1 LRFDNLERR
10 SALPIFPPFLLGIT
24 MKGKSFFVYTLI
36 AIWSVTA
43 LLSTFTP
50 ASTFTRAA
58 SPISR
63 PVIIDRSELEP
74 SLSSQVFSASGPVV
88 IEFYDSTDP
97 DTSGECA
104 KQIASFHNAQK
115 QFTGKVT
122 MLRADVQSQDANMIA
137 RERIA
142 VCPTHVFV
150 LEKDRH
156 RLIGKRLFGYL
167 SEKQFEELVE
177 EFYNIKP

>member
-1 LRFDNLERR
+1 
-10 SALPIFPPFLLGIT
+10 
-24 MKGKSFFVYTLI
+24 MKGKSFFVYTLV

-58 SPISR
+58 AGPTSR
-63 PVIIDRSELEP
+63 PVIIDRSELES
-74 SLSSQVFSASGPVV
+74 SLSSQVFSAGGPVV
-88 IEFYDSTDP
+88 IEFYDSQDP
-97 DTSGECA
+97 DSSGECA
-104 KQIASFHNAQK
+104 KQIAAFHNAQK
-115 QFTGKVT
+115 QFAGKVT
-122 MLRADVQSQDANMIA
+122 MFRADTQSQDANMIA

-150 LEKDRH
+150 LEKDQN

-167 SEKQFEELVE
+167 SEKQLEELFQ
-177 EFYNIKP
+177 EFYQVKP